1 MTACGFNEL
10 SSRIPDGWNAAAYQ
24 NNQNLLLFIKI
35 KLFKWS

>member
-10 SSRIPDGWNAAAYQ
+10 SNRIPVIWNAVAYQ